1 MSWSSQIMAPVLL
14 TGPNWCHAALSKKTI
29 VAILLWPSKSVSGCK
44 EWPVRG
50 RGQGCPIWPPHSDWT
65 VSQSGGGKIAPQ
77 RSVCLPL
84 RPESKFHRGRH
95 RVKERDRWWGERGGD
110 ASLSL
115 FHSVELGQDGA
126 VGHVQ
131 QAGRTRVIGGCWER
145 CTGELEDRT
154 ATQIGDRDGSVENNT

>member
-110 ASLSL
+110 ATLSL
-115 FHSVELGQDGA
+115 FHSVELGQA
-126 VGHVQ
+126 CSASMFSKQ
-131 QAGRTRVIGGCWER
+131 EGRGSSGDAESDAPVSW
-145 CTGELEDRT
+145 RT
-154 ATQIGDRDGSVENNT
+154 ATQTGDRDGSVENNT